1 MPRSKKNKVVNLTK
15 VKKKGRAAKDDL
27 ISTVQEAL
35 DAYSNSYVVS
45 FENMRAGPFKYL
57 QKESR
62 EHSKFFLGKNKVMS
76 VACGR
81 SPEEEHADNSHLLT
95 KYLHGQ
101 VCLMLSNLDTKG
113 VEECFKKAEVE
124 DYAIAGM
131 PATYTIHLAK
141 GVKAL
146 DGFGHAMEPHLR

>member
-1 MPRSKKNKVVNLTK
+1 LSVLKIKMPKSRRNKVVNLTK
-15 VKKKGRAAKDDL
+15 VKKKGRQAKDDL
-27 ISTVQEAL
+27 ITTVQEAI
-35 DAYSNSYVVS
+35 DAYANSYVVS

-76 VACGR
+76 VALGR

-101 VCLMLSNLDTKG
+101 VCLLFSNLDREN
-113 VEECFKKAEVE
+113 VEE
-124 DYAIAGM
+124 
-131 PATYTIHLAK
+131 
-141 GVKAL
+141 
-146 DGFGHAMEPHLR
+146 